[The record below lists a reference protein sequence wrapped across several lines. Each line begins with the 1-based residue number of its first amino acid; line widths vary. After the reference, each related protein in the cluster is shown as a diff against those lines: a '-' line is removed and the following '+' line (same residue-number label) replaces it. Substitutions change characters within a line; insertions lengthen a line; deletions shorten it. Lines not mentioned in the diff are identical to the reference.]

1 MLDLTAIQLFC
12 DLVET
17 RSFSRTAER
26 FFVSQSAV
34 SQRIRV
40 LEKEL
45 EQSLLE
51 RSKGKSRV
59 VTTPAGQLL
68 YEQGK
73 RLLQDAAELEAQ
85 VRGLSEV
92 IAGEVRVATV
102 YSVGLHALPGRLKPF
117 LRENPQVNVH
127 LEYSQTG
134 KVYQDV
140 LSGSVDVGIV
150 ACPAPRTGIE
160 IIPFGEER
168 MAVICPPEHPFAR
181 RKSLALTDLEDEP
194 FLAFADSIPTRKL
207 IDQRLAEHGVSVRIV
222 MAFDNI
228 ETIKNLV
235 EIGSGVAIVPEG
247 TAHKEVNEGSLVVVP
262 LNEKDVFLR
271 PAGVVVRERGTRR
284 AAVRAFIEAIRSH
297 EN

>member
-1 MLDLTAIQLFC
+1 
-12 DLVET
+12 
-17 RSFSRTAER
+17 
-26 FFVSQSAV
+26 
-34 SQRIRV
+34 
-40 LEKEL
+40 
-45 EQSLLE
+45 
-51 RSKGKSRV
+51 
-59 VTTPAGQLL
+59 
-68 YEQGK
+68 
-73 RLLQDAAELEAQ
+73 
-85 VRGLSEV
+85 
-92 IAGEVRVATV
+92 
-102 YSVGLHALPGRLKPF
+102 
-117 LRENPQVNVH
+117 VH

-140 LSGSVDVGIV
+140 LSGGVDVGIV

-168 MAVICPPEHPFAR
+168 MAVICPPEHPFAQ

-235 EIGSGVAIVPEG
+235 EIGSGVAIVPEE

-297 EN
+297 DN